1 MNFQTFREAFFQQIC
16 FTSNQVSAWY
26 PGFDKNNLGRWVGK
40 GYIVKLRNGHYI
52 FSEHLD
58 TENINLFIANRIYR
72 PSYVSLH
79 TTLAFHGLIPESIT
93 QVTSVSTLKTAHFHN
108 GVFSYKTVK
117 PHMFFGYTA
126 LPYNRNKSIL
136 MATPEKAIL
145 DLLYLYPF
153 YNSRE
158 ELQQLRLDEVML
170 DETFDK
176 ELYFTFLERIKSRAV
191 EKRAK
196 LLLQV
201 YNIQ

>member
-1 MNFQTFREAFFQQIC
+1 
-16 FTSNQVSAWY
+16 
-26 PGFDKNNLGRWVGK
+26 
-40 GYIVKLRNGHYI
+40 
-52 FSEHLD
+52 
-58 TENINLFIANRIYR
+58 
-72 PSYVSLH
+72 
-79 TTLAFHGLIPESIT
+79 
-93 QVTSVSTLKTAHFHN
+93 
-108 GVFSYKTVK
+108 
-117 PHMFFGYTA
+117 
-126 LPYNRNKSIL
+126 

>member
-1 MNFQTFREAFFQQIC
+1 
-16 FTSNQVSAWY
+16 
-26 PGFDKNNLGRWVGK
+26 
-40 GYIVKLRNGHYI
+40 
-52 FSEHLD
+52 
-58 TENINLFIANRIYR
+58 
-72 PSYVSLH
+72 
-79 TTLAFHGLIPESIT
+79 
-93 QVTSVSTLKTAHFHN
+93 
-108 GVFSYKTVK
+108 
-117 PHMFFGYTA
+117 
-126 LPYNRNKSIL
+126 

-158 ELQQLRLDEVML
+158 ELQQLRLDEDML